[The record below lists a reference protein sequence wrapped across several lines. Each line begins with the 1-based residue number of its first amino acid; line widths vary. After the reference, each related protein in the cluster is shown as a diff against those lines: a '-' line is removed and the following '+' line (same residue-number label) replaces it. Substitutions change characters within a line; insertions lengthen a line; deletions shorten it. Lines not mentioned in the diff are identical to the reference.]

1 MMQMF
6 IFERPL
12 YKVFVFLEDGDID
25 IDIRLTVQGVRYAEA
40 RARGYHRRI
49 SNDEEAMA
57 EILNAELLEEREIA
71 ADNPF
76 WNG

>member
-49 SNDEEAMA
+49 SN
-57 EILNAELLEEREIA
+57 
-71 ADNPF
+71 
-76 WNG
+76 

>member
-6 IFERPL
+6 IFERPM

-49 SNDEEAMA
+49 SSDDDALD
-57 EILNAELLEEREIA
+57 EILNAELLEERVA